1 TGTSP
6 EENAIS
12 LQIFLIGSSIPLVLL
27 AALVEERR
35 RSESALR
42 ESQQRYGLATAAA
55 GVGVWDWNLETNM
68 GYVGPAPKATMGVDG
83 DEIGEH
89 LDDWRPLVPPED
101 FEHALSLVR
110 ANLAGEVDSFE
121 LECRVFHK
129 DGKLRWFLA
138 RGAIERAAGKPPHLV
153 GTSTDI

>member
-1 TGTSP
+1 LPLLLWAAVRFGIGGVCLSQLILAFLSLFATLAGRGPFTATSP
-6 EENAIS
+6 EDNAIS

-35 RSESALR
+35 RSETDLR

-68 GYVGPAPKATMGVDG
+68 VYVDPALKAMLGVDG

-101 FEHALSLVR
+101 F
-110 ANLAGEVDSFE
+110 
-121 LECRVFHK
+121 
-129 DGKLRWFLA
+129 
-138 RGAIERAAGKPPHLV
+138 
-153 GTSTDI
+153 